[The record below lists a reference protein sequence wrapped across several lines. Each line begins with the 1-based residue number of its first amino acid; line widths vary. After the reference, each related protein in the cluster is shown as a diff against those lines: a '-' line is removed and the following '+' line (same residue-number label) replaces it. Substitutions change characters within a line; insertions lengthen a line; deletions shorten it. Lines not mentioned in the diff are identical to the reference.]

1 MDLGITNIGN
11 QLPKLN
17 VVKTIQMLV
26 PVMSKALSKVI
37 PRLAQIR
44 GGVFVLPNID
54 NFQKDIRI
62 AIETEFGKFKAAEK
76 GTEFANQKAKEVTTS
91 VTTTQPTTQVTTQTN
106 YEAEAEKQMKEAD
119 EEIKKQKESEPEQ
132 KKNGDGLNKVPWIP
146 IGIGG
151 GLFDFIRNLGSNPIS
166 LIALGVG
173 GYLILSQKSKKK

>member
-62 AIETEFGKFKAAEK
+62 AIENEFGKFKAAEK
-76 GTEFANQKAKEVTTS
+76 GTEIANQKAKEVTTS
-91 VTTTQPTTQVTTQTN
+91 VTTTQPTTQVTTQT
-106 YEAEAEKQMKEAD
+106 ETQTETQTIT
-119 EEIKKQKESEPEQ
+119 EETKKTEPEQ

-151 GLFDFIRNLGSNPIS
+151 GLFDLIRNLGSNPIS

-173 GYLILSQKSKKK
+173 GYLILSQNKTRKK